1 MNTLFSQVYDSFLS
15 KITDDMYL
23 ELDELDTFR
32 MLEQL
37 LLSAIEKFEFPRI
50 DLTDYELME
59 ISDETAY
66 TGVESDN
73 QEVVAI
79 IYEGGNFNNALTHEE
94 INILAVYMIVE
105 WLSQQ
110 LASVENTRM
119 KYSGSDFKFTS
130 QANHM
135 QKILQLKKDYQ
146 REGFH
151 LQRLYKRRIPDRRGV
166 MRSTLGIIME
176 PIGTDSSSYES
187 INEAYRYRNV
197 IDYQDLA
204 HKPAIESETLIGDK
218 TYDQLNLS
226 PLTHSEID
234 NVISP

>member
-1 MNTLFSQVYDSFLS
+1 MNTTSFSLVYDSFLS

-23 ELDELDTFR
+23 ELTELDTFR

-50 DLTDYELME
+50 DLTDYTLLE
-59 ISDETAY
+59 ISNNEEEDDT
-66 TGVESDN
+66 
-73 QEVVAI
+73 I
-79 IYEGGNFNNALTHEE
+79 KYEGGYFNNQLTHEE

-135 QKILQLKKDYQ
+135 QKLLQLKKDYE

-151 LQRLYKRRIPDRRGV
+151 LQRLYKRRTPDKNGI
-166 MRSTLGIIME
+166 MRSTFGLLRT
-176 PIGTDSSSYES
+176 PVNYTVDDL
-187 INEAYRYRNV
+187 
-197 IDYQDLA
+197 ID
-204 HKPAIESETLIGDK
+204 PRRE
-218 TYDQLNLS
+218 
-226 PLTHSEID
+226 
-234 NVISP
+234 

>member
-1 MNTLFSQVYDSFLS
+1 MNTTSFSLVYDSFLS

-23 ELDELDTFR
+23 ELTELDTFR

-50 DLTDYELME
+50 DLSDYELFE
-59 ISDETAY
+59 ITDETTY
-66 TGVESDN
+66 SGVESN
-73 QEVVAI
+73 NEEVIAI
-79 IYEGGNFNNALTHEE
+79 IYGGGYFNNFLTHEE
-94 INILAVYMIVE
+94 INILATYMIVE

-135 QKILQLKKDYQ
+135 QKLLQLKKDYE

-151 LQRLYKRRIPDRRGV
+151 LQRLYKRRSKDKDGIY
-166 MRSTLGIIME
+166 RSTFETIM
-176 PIGTDSSSYES
+176 
-187 INEAYRYRNV
+187 
-197 IDYQDLA
+197 
-204 HKPAIESETLIGDK
+204 K
-218 TYDQLNLS
+218 T
-226 PLTHSEID
+226 I
-234 NVISP
+234 

>member
-1 MNTLFSQVYDSFLS
+1 MNTTSFSLVYDSFLS

-23 ELDELDTFR
+23 ELTELDTFR

-50 DLTDYELME
+50 DLWDYELFE
-59 ISDETAY
+59 ITDQTTY
-66 TGVESDN
+66 QGVESN
-73 QEVVAI
+73 NEKVPAI
-79 IYEGGNFNNALTHEE
+79 IFGGGYFNNRLTHEE

-135 QKILQLKKDYQ
+135 QKLLQLKKDYERQ
-146 REGFH
+146 GFH
-151 LQRLYKRRIPDRRGV
+151 LQRLYKRRIPDKRGV
-166 MRSTLGIIME
+166 MRSTFGVIMQPTYYPSE
-176 PIGTDSSSYES
+176 DLLQDEYK
-187 INEAYRYRNV
+187 NRNV
-197 IDYQDLA
+197 ISYEDLIN
-204 HKPAIESETLIGDK
+204 KPHIESNELTGNK
-218 TYDQLNLS
+218 TFNDLGM
-226 PLTHSEID
+226 TRID
-234 NVISP
+234 FNELEDIFSS